1 MTNTLAKTKDT
12 FKATI
17 TFEYSVDRLEDDPD
31 DLTEIAELESIDLDE
46 YIVGAL
52 NDYFIHSD
60 YKDLHVAVSPKF
72 S

>member
-12 FKATI
+12 FTASI
-17 TFEYSVDRLEDDPD
+17 TFQYSVDRLEDDPD
-31 DLTEIAELESIDLDE
+31 DLHEVAELESIDLDE
-46 YIVGAL
+46 YIVEAL

-60 YKDLHVAVSPKF
+60 YKDLRVVVLPKF

>member
-12 FKATI
+12 FTASI
-17 TFEYSVDRLEDDPD
+17 TFQYSVDRLEDDPD
-31 DLTEIAELESIDLDE
+31 DLNEIAELESVCLDD
-46 YIVGAL
+46 YIVQSL

-60 YKDLHVAVSPKF
+60 YKDLRVAVSPKF